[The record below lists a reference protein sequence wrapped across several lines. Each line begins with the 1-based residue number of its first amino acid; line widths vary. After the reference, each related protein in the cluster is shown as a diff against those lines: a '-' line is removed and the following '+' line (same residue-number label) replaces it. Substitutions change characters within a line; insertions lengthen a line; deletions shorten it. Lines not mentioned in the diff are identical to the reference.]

1 MKDDPKRAGSIGIA
15 ASVALKHFG
24 MEKVMLCD
32 HSDFRLKLAE
42 ELGFAVCN
50 PAAEDFAARAAAC
63 FGTAPSLSGPTA
75 DIDCWLD
82 AAGAESILND
92 FLRLGKLRAALSP
105 WRSTTSPA
113 PLIYST

>member
-1 MKDDPKRAGSIGIA
+1 
-15 ASVALKHFG
+15 
-24 MEKVMLCD
+24 MLCD

-50 PAAEDFAARAAAC
+50 PAAEDFAARAAAY

-82 AAGAESILND
+82 AAGGCAGCAGD
-92 FLRLGKLRAALSP
+92 HVLRQVGFGAHHHP
-105 WRSTTSPA
+105 
-113 PLIYST
+113 